1 MLSCAEASKNN
12 WIITT
17 GMITTMT
24 STKTHLKISI
34 KKAIALGT
42 ICIASVASPTIFVH
56 EAFAQYGLGLPKSAS
71 SGGATRGDLPLI
83 TILGLEDG
91 AKTLAARPTLYWYVA
106 PQNTATTTSTTVPQ
120 IDRGKGS
127 FKVTFFLRDSHDRT
141 AKSVFVAE
149 GKAEDSGLYKFTLP
163 ENAPELI
170 KGKAQRWQIRWQGNG
185 GASQVDVYASI
196 LRDDQ
201 PVVLRAIASAKNDLE
216 KARIYAKNAYWYDAL
231 DAYTSWLSQNPKDDL
246 ALAERSNLVK
256 AGLNNN
262 SVFMKRDAQGNL
274 ILPAELDLT
283 KLSIFLTKLDES
295 KSAASILLQPKI
307 VTKPSL

>member
-34 KKAIALGT
+34 KRAIALST
-42 ICIASVASPTIFVH
+42 ICIASVASPTFLVS
-56 EAFAQYGLGLPKSAS
+56 EAFAKYGLGLPKSAS

-106 PQNTATTTSTTVPQ
+106 PQNTATTASTTVPQ
-120 IDRGKGS
+120 IDSGKS
-127 FKVTFFLRDSHDRT
+127 PFKVTFFLRDSHDRA

-149 GKAEDSGLYKFTLP
+149 GKADDSGLYKFTLP
-163 ENAPELI
+163 ENAPELM

-196 LRDDQ
+196 RRDDE
-201 PVVLRAIASAKNDLE
+201 PVVLKAIAVAKNDLE

-231 DAYTSWLSQNPKDDL
+231 DAYTSWLSKNPKDDV
-246 ALAERSNLVK
+246 ALTERSDLVK

-262 SVFMKRDAQGNL
+262 SVFMKRDEQGKL
-274 ILPAELDLT
+274 ILPAELDPK
-283 KLSIFLTKLDES
+283 KLANFLTKLDES
-295 KSAASILLQPKI
+295 KGAASILLQPKI
-307 VTKPSL
+307 GTKPSL

>member
-1 MLSCAEASKNN
+1 MTGM
-12 WIITT
+12 ITT

-24 STKTHLKISI
+24 STKTQIKINI
-34 KKAIALGT
+34 KKAIALST
-42 ICIASVASPTIFVH
+42 ICIASVASPTFLES

-91 AKTLAARPTLYWYVA
+91 AKTLASRPTLYWYIA
-106 PQNTATTTSTTVPQ
+106 PQNTATTASTTVPQ
-120 IDRGKGS
+120 IDSGKGS
-127 FKVTFFLRDSHDRT
+127 FKVTFFLRDGHERA

-196 LRDDQ
+196 RRDDDL
-201 PVVLRAIASAKNDLE
+201 VVLKAIAAAKNDLE

-231 DAYTSWLSQNPKDDL
+231 DAYTNWLSKNPKDNV
-246 ALAERSNLVK
+246 ALTERSALVK
-256 AGLNNN
+256 AGLTNN
-262 SVFMKRDAQGNL
+262 SVFLKRNEQGKL
-274 ILPAELDLT
+274 ILPTELDPT
-283 KLSIFLTKLDES
+283 KLSTFLTKLDES
-295 KSAASILLQPKI
+295 KSATSILLQPKI
-307 VTKPSL
+307 GSRSSL

>member
-1 MLSCAEASKNN
+1 M
-12 WIITT
+12 T

-24 STKTHLKISI
+24 STKTQIKINI
-34 KKAIALGT
+34 KKAIALST
-42 ICIASVASPTIFVH
+42 ICIASVASPTFLVS

-91 AKTLAARPTLYWYVA
+91 AKTLASRPTLYWYIA

-120 IDRGKGS
+120 IDSGKGS
-127 FKVTFFLRDSHDRT
+127 FKVTFFLRDGHERA

-196 LRDDQ
+196 RRDDE
-201 PVVLRAIASAKNDLE
+201 PVVLKAIAAAKNDLE

-231 DAYTSWLSQNPKDDL
+231 DAYTNWLSKNPRDNV
-246 ALAERSNLVK
+246 ALTERSALVK
-256 AGLNNN
+256 AGLTNN
-262 SVFMKRDAQGNL
+262 SVFLKRNEQGKL
-274 ILPAELDLT
+274 IQPTELDPT
-283 KLSIFLTKLDES
+283 KLSTFLTKLDES
-295 KSAASILLQPKI
+295 KSATSILLQPKI
-307 VTKPSL
+307 GSR

>member
-1 MLSCAEASKNN
+1 M
-12 WIITT
+12 T

-24 STKTHLKISI
+24 STKTQIKINI
-34 KKAIALGT
+34 KKAIALST
-42 ICIASVASPTIFVH
+42 ICIASVASPTFLVS

-91 AKTLAARPTLYWYVA
+91 AKTLASRPTLYWYIA
-106 PQNTATTTSTTVPQ
+106 PQNTATTASTTVPQ
-120 IDRGKGS
+120 IDSGKGS
-127 FKVTFFLRDSHDRT
+127 FKVTFFLRDGHERA

-196 LRDDQ
+196 RRDDE
-201 PVVLRAIASAKNDLE
+201 PVVLKAIAAAKNDLE

-231 DAYTSWLSQNPKDDL
+231 DAYTNWLSKNPKDNV
-246 ALAERSNLVK
+246 ALTERSALVK
-256 AGLNNN
+256 AGLTNN
-262 SVFMKRDAQGNL
+262 SVFLKRNEQGKL
-274 ILPAELDLT
+274 ILPTELDPT
-283 KLSIFLTKLDES
+283 KLSTFLTKLDES
-295 KSAASILLQPKI
+295 KSATSILLQPKI
-307 VTKPSL
+307 GSRPSL

>member
-1 MLSCAEASKNN
+1 M
-12 WIITT
+12 T

-24 STKTHLKISI
+24 STKTQIKINI
-34 KKAIALGT
+34 KKAIALST
-42 ICIASVASPTIFVH
+42 ICIASVASPTFLVS

-91 AKTLAARPTLYWYVA
+91 AKTLASRPTLYWYIA
-106 PQNTATTTSTTVPQ
+106 PQNTATTTSTTVPH
-120 IDRGKGS
+120 IDSGKGS
-127 FKVTFFLRDSHDRT
+127 FKVTFFLRDGHERA

-196 LRDDQ
+196 RRDDE
-201 PVVLRAIASAKNDLE
+201 PVVLKAIAAAKNDLE

-231 DAYTSWLSQNPKDDL
+231 DAYTNWLSKNPKDNV
-246 ALAERSNLVK
+246 ALTERSALVK
-256 AGLNNN
+256 AGLTNN
-262 SVFMKRDAQGNL
+262 SVFLKRNEQGKL
-274 ILPAELDLT
+274 ILPTELDPT
-283 KLSIFLTKLDES
+283 KLSTFLTKLDES
-295 KSAASILLQPKI
+295 KSATSILLQPKI
-307 VTKPSL
+307 GSR

>member
-1 MLSCAEASKNN
+1 MTGM
-12 WIITT
+12 ITT

-24 STKTHLKISI
+24 STKTQIKINI
-34 KKAIALGT
+34 KKAIALST
-42 ICIASVASPTIFVH
+42 ICIASVASPTFLGS
-56 EAFAQYGLGLPKSAS
+56 EALAQYGLGLPKSAS

-91 AKTLAARPTLYWYVA
+91 AKTLASRPTLYWYIA

-120 IDRGKGS
+120 IDSGKGS
-127 FKVTFFLRDSHDRT
+127 FKVTFFLRDGHERA

-196 LRDDQ
+196 RRDDE
-201 PVVLRAIASAKNDLE
+201 PVVLKAIAAAKNDLE

-231 DAYTSWLSQNPKDDL
+231 DAYTNWLSKNPKDNV
-246 ALAERSNLVK
+246 ALTERSALVK
-256 AGLNNN
+256 AGLTNN
-262 SVFMKRDAQGNL
+262 SVFLKRNEQGKL
-274 ILPAELDLT
+274 ILPTELDPT
-283 KLSIFLTKLDES
+283 KLSTFLTKLDES
-295 KSAASILLQPKI
+295 KSATSILLQPKI
-307 VTKPSL
+307 GSRSSL

>member
-34 KKAIALGT
+34 KRAIALST
-42 ICIASVASPTIFVH
+42 IFIASVASPTFLVS
-56 EAFAQYGLGLPKSAS
+56 EAFAKYGLGLPKSAS

-120 IDRGKGS
+120 INTGKS
-127 FKVTFFLRDSHDRT
+127 PFKVTFFLRDSHDRA

-149 GKAEDSGLYKFTLP
+149 GKADDSGLYKFTLP
-163 ENAPELI
+163 ENAPELM

-196 LRDDQ
+196 RRDDE
-201 PVVLRAIASAKNDLE
+201 PVVSKAIAAAKNDLE

-231 DAYTSWLSQNPKDDL
+231 DAYTSWLSKNPKDDV
-246 ALAERSNLVK
+246 ALTERSDLVK

-262 SVFMKRDAQGNL
+262 SVFMKRDEQGKL
-274 ILPAELDLT
+274 ILPAELDPK
-283 KLSIFLTKLDES
+283 KLANFLTKLDES
-295 KSAASILLQPKI
+295 KGAASILLQPKI
-307 VTKPSL
+307 GTRPSL

>member
-1 MLSCAEASKNN
+1 M
-12 WIITT
+12 T

-24 STKTHLKISI
+24 STKTQIKINI
-34 KKAIALGT
+34 KKAIALST
-42 ICIASVASPTIFVH
+42 ICIASVASPTFLVS

-91 AKTLAARPTLYWYVA
+91 AKTLASRPTLYWYIA

-120 IDRGKGS
+120 IDSGKGS
-127 FKVTFFLRDSHDRT
+127 FKVTFFLRDGHERA

-196 LRDDQ
+196 RRDDE
-201 PVVLRAIASAKNDLE
+201 PVVLKAIAAAKNDLE

-231 DAYTSWLSQNPKDDL
+231 DAYTNWLSKNPKDNV
-246 ALAERSNLVK
+246 ALTERSALVK
-256 AGLNNN
+256 AGLTNN
-262 SVFMKRDAQGNL
+262 SVFLKRNEQGKL
-274 ILPAELDLT
+274 IQPTELDPT
-283 KLSIFLTKLDES
+283 KLSTFLTKLDES
-295 KSAASILLQPKI
+295 KSATSILLQPKI
-307 VTKPSL
+307 GSR